1 MSKFSWSHDPKTN
14 TYLIGPNEF
23 GASVYQNR
31 DDSWQCNVTE
41 GRLVDAQDF
50 PTKGEAL
57 NFGEAR
63 LSEILSKH
71 GYAVPEKN
79 NFVIE
84 KIEKVEK
91 AGAI

>member
-1 MSKFSWSHDPKTN
+1 MTTKFAWVCDSKTETF
-14 TYLIGPNEF
+14 LIGPPDL
-23 GASVYQNR
+23 GAGVYANH
-31 DDSWQCNVTE
+31 DGTWQCNVIE

-63 LSEILSKH
+63 LSEILSKY

-79 NFVIE
+79 NFVVE
-84 KIEKVEK
+84 KIEEV
-91 AGAI
+91 AAI